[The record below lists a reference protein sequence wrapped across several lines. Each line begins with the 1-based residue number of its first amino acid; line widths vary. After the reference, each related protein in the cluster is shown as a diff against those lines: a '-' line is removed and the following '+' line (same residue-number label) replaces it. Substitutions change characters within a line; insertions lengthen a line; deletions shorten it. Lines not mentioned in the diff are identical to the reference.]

1 MEYVRPVSR
10 KYETEYL
17 TLSAEKYND
26 TYLQYQLPI
35 DTNLTQEVGKV
46 EIALTFAI
54 TELDAS
60 GNGIQRV
67 RKISPMTIEVLPVVA
82 WADIIPDSALS
93 ALDQRI
99 IKLDAQMRALS
110 EYTPGS
116 DVVGADNLIHNT
128 EDDTIQLSAN
138 GVPVGDKVSLKAA
151 VEDVV
156 EDGVPVVD
164 INADNN
170 EETDEDNGIVE
181 F

>member
-1 MEYVRPVSR
+1 
-10 KYETEYL
+10 
-17 TLSAEKYND
+17 
-26 TYLQYQLPI
+26 
-35 DTNLTQEVGKV
+35 
-46 EIALTFAI
+46 
-54 TELDAS
+54 
-60 GNGIQRV
+60 
-67 RKISPMTIEVLPVVA
+67 
-82 WADIIPDSALS
+82 LS